1 MKKNSTLIY
10 FVKCYNS
17 DSESFLLNPGDHQFE
32 RTLAR
37 MENDEKMPSDRT
49 IQNILNFAR
58 SYEVIKTKETGY
70 VEMILN

>member
-1 MKKNSTLIY
+1 MRKNSTLIY
-10 FVKCYNS
+10 FVKRFNS
-17 DSESFLLNPGDHQFE
+17 DSESFLFDPDDHQFE

-37 MENDEKMPSDRT
+37 MEKDEKMPSDRT
-49 IQNILNFAR
+49 IKNILNFAR